1 MRHGALAEEHQDY
14 SKPKKVTRAIDRNS
28 TTGLFL
34 LRAAQIGLS
43 MADLD
48 LISVGTVYDM
58 IIEHQNDDY
67 EYAVIGTAEDLL
79 RI

>member
-1 MRHGALAEEHQDY
+1 MRYGSLAEEHQDD
-14 SKPKKVTRAIDRNS
+14 SIAKKVERAIDRES

-58 IIEHQNDDY
+58 IIERQNDDF
-67 EYAVIGTAEDLL
+67 EYAIIGTAEDLL
-79 RI
+79 KI

>member
-1 MRHGALAEEHQDY
+1 MRYGSLAEEHQDDRIA
-14 SKPKKVTRAIDRNS
+14 KKVERAIDRES

-58 IIEHQNDDY
+58 IIERQNDDF
-67 EYAVIGTAEDLL
+67 EYAIIGTAEDLL
-79 RI
+79 KI

>member
-1 MRHGALAEEHQDY
+1 MRHGSLAEEHQDD
-14 SKPKKVTRAIDRNS
+14 SIAKKVERAIDRES

-58 IIEHQNDDY
+58 IIERQNDDF
-67 EYAVIGTAEDLL
+67 EYAIIGTAEDLL
-79 RI
+79 KI

>member
-1 MRHGALAEEHQDY
+1 
-14 SKPKKVTRAIDRNS
+14 
-28 TTGLFL
+28 
-34 LRAAQIGLS
+34 

-58 IIEHQNDDY
+58 IIEHQNDDF

-79 RI
+79 KL